1 MSPTGTYVSSA
12 SSYHEMYQNY
22 AGITSYIY
30 NNSATGDGL
39 LLNVNNENT
48 SNFFLAGYS
57 DSALRYNFYIYSNG
71 NLVNRNNSYAGI
83 SDEKLKQDIEDASS
97 QWDDVKAIQFRKYR
111 LKEDVAADV
120 DAPYQLGVIAQE
132 LEASGM
138 SGLIEESPDREFYD
152 EVVLDSDGNPVVDED
167 GNNVTTKKERLTGES
182 TKSVKYSIL
191 TMKALVALQEA
202 MTRIESLEARIAA
215 LES

>member
-1 MSPTGTYVSSA
+1 MRCIKTT
-12 SSYHEMYQNY
+12 

-30 NNSATGDGL
+30 NGSATGDGL
-39 LLNVNNENT
+39 LINTNNENT

-57 DSALRYNFYIYSNG
+57 DSALRYNVYIYSNG
-71 NLVNRNNSYAGI
+71 DLLNRFNSYGGF
-83 SDEKLKQDIEDASS
+83 SDQKLKQDIEDASS
-97 QWDDVKAIQFRKYR
+97 QWDDVKAMQFRKYR
-111 LKEDVAADV
+111 WKQDVAADA

-132 LEASGM
+132 LEAAGM
-138 SGLIEESPDREFYD
+138 SGLVEETADKEFYD
-152 EVVLDSDGNPVVDED
+152 EVCLDSDGNPVVDED
-167 GNNVTTKKERLTGES
+167 GNNVTEQKERLTGES